1 MARFSG
7 LLNTGAVKSALMTAG
22 VQLVLHGHEHSAF
35 LAVERWPGYLDRELH
50 IASAPSLGS
59 REVAEQRGYN
69 EIRIVREGLGRVDVS
84 IQTFVQ
90 SGNAWG
96 PRGDPVVFR
105 VKK

>member
-7 LLNTGAVKSALMTAG
+7 LLNAGAVKDALLTAG

-35 LAVERWPGYLDRELH
+35 VAIERWPGRHDGELR

-69 EIRIVREGLGRVDVS
+69 EICITVEGVGRVDVS
-84 IQTFVQ
+84 IQTVVQ
-90 SGNAWG
+90 SGNAWER
-96 PRGDPVVFR
+96 RGEPVVFR
-105 VKK
+105 VTK